1 MKYSD
6 TPQTVEGTWRQIRE
20 MIEMPAR
27 MQVRSIVE
35 HDAELL
41 SDLFYREMLAHP
53 DMGRLLDHETVN
65 RRLHASMARWLRTL
79 FDESTPVDELVAAQ
93 RRAGEVHAR
102 IGVSHTA
109 VGNGARV
116 LKRAIARQLIA
127 APGESATVAGAVKY
141 VYELVDIAM
150 EAMGEST
157 SSNSARMARSDEA
170 YRLLFMTQ
178 DLRAER
184 ERQKSQLLEWTH
196 QLLVHHYWDAPAKGA
211 SSAPLSRTVSQFELW
226 IDHKASTLFETAP
239 ELPLIRQRIADIEHL
254 LIPRLKS
261 AHDDHTSAKTI
272 VTELHRQ
279 VEQIKDLLGMMFD
292 QAEMLED
299 GRDDVTR
306 LLNRRYF
313 PSIAKREIGLAQA
326 GGQPFALLLL
336 CMDRFADIGHALG
349 AEVSDLVLAQVAD
362 ALSEAVRAG
371 DFVFRVGDDQFLVL
385 LVEAAPAAALTVA
398 EGLRTSMMNL
408 TLRIPLGLAP
418 KLTISVGV
426 AFFDGHP
433 DYQLLLERAEAALR
447 EARVSGGNRVVEA
460 EPLT

>member
-1 MKYSD
+1 
-6 TPQTVEGTWRQIRE
+6 
-20 MIEMPAR
+20 
-27 MQVRSIVE
+27 
-35 HDAELL
+35 
-41 SDLFYREMLAHP
+41 
-53 DMGRLLDHETVN
+53 
-65 RRLHASMARWLRTL
+65 
-79 FDESTPVDELVAAQ
+79 
-93 RRAGEVHAR
+93 
-102 IGVSHTA
+102 
-109 VGNGARV
+109 
-116 LKRAIARQLIA
+116 
-127 APGESATVAGAVKY
+127 
-141 VYELVDIAM
+141 
-150 EAMGEST
+150 
-157 SSNSARMARSDEA
+157 
-170 YRLLFMTQ
+170 
-178 DLRAER
+178 
-184 ERQKSQLLEWTH
+184 
-196 QLLVHHYWDAPAKGA
+196 
-211 SSAPLSRTVSQFELW
+211 
-226 IDHKASTLFETAP
+226 
-239 ELPLIRQRIADIEHL
+239 
-254 LIPRLKS
+254 
-261 AHDDHTSAKTI
+261 
-272 VTELHRQ
+272 
-279 VEQIKDLLGMMFD
+279 MMFD